1 MSKMGQIHDMAMNEK
16 EEDLE
21 DYLQLLGWRLGAS
34 RDGAKYFIEAAKEI
48 KENKN
53 AKDYKRLK
61 EISRNISKSEEYQM
75 A

>member
-48 KENKN
+48 KENK
-53 AKDYKRLK
+53 KKPKFL
-61 EISRNISKSEEYQM
+61 NIEESDSSKL
-75 A
+75 

>member
-48 KENKN
+48 KENGNGWWWFQGTSMGKYIGKN
-53 AKDYKRLK
+53 KDG
-61 EISRNISKSEEYQM
+61 N
-75 A
+75 

>member
-34 RDGAKYFIEAAKEI
+34 RDGAKYFIDAAKEI
-48 KENKN
+48 KENK
-53 AKDYKRLK
+53 KKPKFL
-61 EISRNISKSEEYQM
+61 NIEESDSSKL
-75 A
+75 

>member
-34 RDGAKYFIEAAKEI
+34 KDGAKYFIDAAKEI
-48 KENKN
+48 KENK
-53 AKDYKRLK
+53 KKPKFL
-61 EISRNISKSEEYQM
+61 NIEESDSSKL
-75 A
+75 